1 MIRQVQNSQESLFNT
16 SVDELLKQYKITP
29 AIVTE
34 WYQSGYL
41 SYDPLAYDELDEG
54 QEIEFHFIG
63 SLFKS
68 GLSLKSVET
77 LLARLEKPYRY
88 DLQSVYFDLLKNDW
102 EYQLRIPEV
111 EEQIEEL
118 IGNEENDVLLE
129 IKDRI
134 EEYLDGLDENEE
146 RE

>member
-1 MIRQVQNSQESLFNT
+1 LIRQVQNSQESLFNT

-29 AIVTE
+29 AIVTG
-34 WYQSGYL
+34 WYKSGYL
-41 SYDPLAYDELDEG
+41 SFDPPAYDELNNR

-68 GLSLKSVET
+68 ELSLTSVES
-77 LLARLEKPYRY
+77 LLARLEKPYCY
-88 DLQSVYFDLLKNDW
+88 NLQSVYFDFMKNDW

-118 IGNEENDVLLE
+118 IDNEENNVLLE
-129 IKDRI
+129 IKDQI

-146 RE
+146 

>member
-16 SVDELLKQYKITP
+16 SVDKLLKQYKITP

-34 WYQSGYL
+34 WHKSGYL
-41 SYDPLAYDELDEG
+41 SFDPLVYDELNEG

-68 GLSLKSVET
+68 GLSLISVET
-77 LLARLEKPYRY
+77 LLARLEKPYCY
-88 DLQSVYFDLLKNDW
+88 DLQSVYFDFLKNDW
-102 EYQLRIPEV
+102 EDQLRIPEV

-118 IGNEENDVLLE
+118 IENEENDVLLE
-129 IKDRI
+129 IKNRI

-146 RE
+146 

>member
-1 MIRQVQNSQESLFNT
+1 MLKPLSVEQLRLMDT
-16 SVDELLKQYKITP
+16 SVEDLLEEYKITP
-29 AIVTE
+29 AIATD
-34 WYQSGYL
+34 WHKAGYL
-41 SYDPLAYDELDEG
+41 SFDPLAFKELGEV
-54 QEIEFHFIG
+54 QEIEFRFIS
-63 SLFKS
+63 SLFTS
-68 GLSLKSVET
+68 GLSLKSVKT
-77 LLARLEKPYRY
+77 LLKRLEKPYRY

-134 EEYLDGLDENEE
+134 EEYLDKLEENEKN
-146 RE
+146 

>member
-1 MIRQVQNSQESLFNT
+1 MPSLLQSPSSHSSGVPFALQ
-16 SVDELLKQYKITP
+16 SSLVP
-29 AIVTE
+29 SAISIASSIPLPL
-34 WYQSGYL
+34 QSG
-41 SYDPLAYDELDEG
+41 SHESGTPFPLMSWLVP
-54 QEIEFHFIG
+54 
-63 SLFKS
+63 SLI
-68 GLSLKSVET
+68 SVES

>member
-1 MIRQVQNSQESLFNT
+1 M
-16 SVDELLKQYKITP
+16 
-29 AIVTE
+29 
-34 WYQSGYL
+34 
-41 SYDPLAYDELDEG
+41 YDELNEG

-68 GLSLKSVET
+68 GLSLISVET
-77 LLARLEKPYRY
+77 LLARLEKPYCY
-88 DLQSVYFDLLKNDW
+88 DLQSVYFDFLKNDW

-118 IGNEENDVLLE
+118 IENEENDVLLE
-129 IKDRI
+129 IKNRI

-146 RE
+146 

>member
-88 DLQSVYFDLLKNDW
+88 DLQTVYFDFLKNDW
-102 EYQLRIPEV
+102 EYQPTIPEV
-111 EEQIEEL
+111 GEQVEYL
-118 IGNEENDVLLE
+118 IWDKEVDVLLE
-129 IKDRI
+129 IKERI
-134 EEYLDGLDENEE
+134 EEYLDDLEENEK
-146 RE
+146 

>member
-29 AIVTE
+29 AIVTM
-34 WYQSGYL
+34 WYKSGYL
-41 SYDPLAYDELDEG
+41 SFDPLAYGDLNER

-68 GLSLKSVET
+68 GLSLISVES

-88 DLQSVYFDLLKNDW
+88 DLQSVYFDFIKNDW

-118 IGNEENDVLLE
+118 IDNEENNVLLE
-129 IKDRI
+129 IKGQI
-134 EEYLDGLDENEE
+134 AEYLDGLDENKE
-146 RE
+146 